1 MITTLNPAQSLE
13 VRRTFAAPREKVF
26 AAWTRAEA
34 LQKWWGVAEGYT
46 TPLAE
51 VDFRVGG
58 RYRLG
63 MLPPGGEQMTILSG
77 EYRLIQPPDKLVFT
91 WGFEGQEGPESLIT
105 LRFLT
110 RGTQTELILTH
121 EYQGPAEMAKNFRQG
136 WEGMFG
142 RLEIALGEEVA

>member
-1 MITTLNPAQSLE
+1 MATVNPAQSLE
-13 VRRTFAAPREKVF
+13 VRRTFAAPPEKVF

-63 MLPPGGEQMTILSG
+63 MLAPDGEQMTILTG
-77 EYRLIQPPDKLVFT
+77 EYRLIQPPERLVFT
-91 WGFEGQEGPESLIT
+91 WGIEGTDTPESLIS
-105 LRFLT
+105 LRFLS
-110 RGTQTELILTH
+110 RGEQTELILLH
-121 EYQGPAEMAKNFRQG
+121 EYQGTPEMAKNFRQG
-136 WEGMFG
+136 WNGMLE
-142 RLEIALGEEVA
+142 RLGIALEREVM